1 MERFGRYFAR
11 LLRLLLGLC
20 ALVLVLLAL
29 YVSLG
34 RQLAPLLG
42 EYRDDLVAQVHE
54 RLGIPVEIGELEGS
68 WQGFG
73 PIITV
78 HDIQLGEG
86 KDALRRYWLA
96 ALADRPDLRFELISA
111 ICDVEAQTVVVHYVA
126 QAGGKRTR
134 MCEIMRFENGRQVHG
149 EALHGVP
156 AEEGTP

>member
-1 MERFGRYFAR
+1 MTT
-11 LLRLLLGLC
+11 LSHDQLRAH
-20 ALVLVLLAL
+20 ALAWIDDWNRRDVPAVLAAYADDALFVSALAQP
-29 YVSLG
+29 YTGGTRV
-34 RQLAPLLG
+34 Q
-42 EYRDDLVAQVHE
+42 
-54 RLGIPVEIGELEGS
+54 
-68 WQGFG
+68 
-73 PIITV
+73 
-78 HDIQLGEG
+78 G

-134 MCEIMRFENGRQVHG
+134 MCEIMRFENGRQVQG

>member
-1 MERFGRYFAR
+1 MDDWNRRDVPAVLAAYADD
-11 LLRLLLGLC
+11 
-20 ALVLVLLAL
+20 ALFVSALAQP
-29 YVSLG
+29 YTGGTRV
-34 RQLAPLLG
+34 Q
-42 EYRDDLVAQVHE
+42 
-54 RLGIPVEIGELEGS
+54 
-68 WQGFG
+68 
-73 PIITV
+73 
-78 HDIQLGEG
+78 G